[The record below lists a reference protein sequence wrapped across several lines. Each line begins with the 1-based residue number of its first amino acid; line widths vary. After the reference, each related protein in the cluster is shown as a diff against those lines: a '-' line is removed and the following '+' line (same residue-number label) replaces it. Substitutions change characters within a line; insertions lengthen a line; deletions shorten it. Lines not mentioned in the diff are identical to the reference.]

1 MRFKWKY
8 KKHQKKEERG
18 KIPDTIS
25 IHQRPAGAENRTR
38 YGHWEADTVLGQRKT
53 GCFGTYVE
61 RKSGFLVAF
70 KLDDRQDN
78 VFTKA
83 SIKAFEGIPSKL
95 KKSITVD
102 NGKEFA
108 AHKQLSFSTG
118 MPVYFCDPYSPWQ
131 RGSNENTNGLL
142 RQFFPKGS
150 SFSDV
155 SDDILQ
161 DVVNLINN
169 RPRKRL
175 GFRTP
180 SEMLAK
186 FFS

>member
-1 MRFKWKY
+1 M
-8 KKHQKKEERG
+8 
-18 KIPDTIS
+18 I
-25 IHQRPAGAENRTR
+25 
-38 YGHWEADTVLGQRKT
+38 
-53 GCFGTYVE
+53 
-61 RKSGFLVAF
+61 AF

-78 VFTKA
+78 VFTEA
-83 SIKAFEGIPSKL
+83 SVKAFESIPLKL

-142 RQFFPKGS
+142 RQFFHKGS
-150 SFSDV
+150 SFYDV

-161 DVVNLINN
+161 NVVNLINN

-175 GFRTP
+175 GFHTP

-186 FFS
+186 FFL